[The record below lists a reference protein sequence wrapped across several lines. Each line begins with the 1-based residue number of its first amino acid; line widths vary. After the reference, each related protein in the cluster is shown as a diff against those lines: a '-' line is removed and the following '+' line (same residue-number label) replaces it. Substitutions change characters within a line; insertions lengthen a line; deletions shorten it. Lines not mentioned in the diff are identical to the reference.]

1 MKLYTIPV
9 GRYHLFSFYDYYP
22 GGGMIDLG
30 RVLDNRQ
37 DVEKFLLMDFDL
49 ADSPTVPGKDVR
61 YEWDVARKDLSS
73 ADYIQI
79 YDTLTGVWIETEPP
93 YGWMGLD
100 ENEEDTPEEK
110 YLREWVSRVME
121 KLPNA

>member
-1 MKLYTIPV
+1 MSVHTNPTGQYL
-9 GRYHLFSFYDYYP
+9 LFSFYDWYP
-22 GGGMIDLG
+22 GGGMIDLD

-49 ADSPTVPGKDVR
+49 ADSSTVPGKDVR
-61 YEWDVARKDLSS
+61 YEWDVARRDLSS
-73 ADYIQI
+73 ADHIQI

-110 YLREWVSRVME
+110 YLREWVSEVME